1 MERSG
6 KLVLVIAIF
15 FMGNIF
21 AQEEEEVIT
30 KEEAIALA
38 LERNYGIEIAENEVE
53 IAENNQGILN
63 SGYLPSVTGRA
74 GANYDLNDRLTEP
87 EDGDALDQQGIESN
101 SYNASVNLNY
111 TLFDGLGRFYNYK
124 SLKEQYDLSK
134 LQARETIEN
143 TMLQLMT
150 VYYEIARLTE
160 NVEVLEDVLET
171 SKDRVT
177 RAQYQFDYGQSNN
190 LVVLNARVDVNN
202 DSVNLLQTRQQLN
215 NTKRDLNVLLDRQIT
230 GKEFTVDTTVNFI
243 PKLQLEAFIMEAET
257 NNVSLLQLDRNM
269 AITAYDIKISKSG
282 YLPTIDLSGSYGWNY
297 NRSAATAFFPGSRQT
312 TDGISGGVSLNWNLF
327 DGGTTSVQVQNAKIN
342 YENQE
347 LRKKQVALGIRRD
360 IANALGNYENRL
372 YIYKV
377 QEENV
382 ATNQD
387 NFERSQEQFN
397 LGRITSIEFRQA
409 QVNLLDARTSLNLA
423 KYDAKIAE
431 LELLQLTGQLLN
443 IEL

>member
-1 MERSG
+1 MVRLG
-6 KLVLVIAIF
+6 NLILVAAIF
-15 FMGNIF
+15 CVINVI
-21 AQEEEEVIT
+21 AQEENVLT

-38 LERNYGIEIAENEVE
+38 LERNYGIEMANNDVE
-53 IAENNQGILN
+53 IAENNKSILN

-74 GANYDLNDRLTEP
+74 GAGYDLNDRLTEP
-87 EDGDALDQQGIESN
+87 EEGETLDQQGIESN
-101 SYNASVNLNY
+101 SYNASVNVDY
-111 TLFDGLGRFYNYK
+111 TLFDGLGRYYNYK

-143 TMLQLMT
+143 TMLQLLS

-160 NVEVLEDVLET
+160 NVEVLKDVLET

-202 DSVNLLQTRQQLN
+202 DSVTLLQTRQQLD
-215 NTKRDLNVLLDRQIT
+215 NTKRDLNVLVDRQISD
-230 GKEFTVDTTVNFI
+230 KNFEVDTTVNFI
-243 PKLQLEAFIMEAET
+243 PKLQLEAYIDEAEA
-257 NNVSLLQLDRNM
+257 NNVSLLQLDRNL
-269 AITAYDIKISKSG
+269 AITEYDIKISKSG
-282 YLPTIDLSGSYGWNY
+282 YLPTIDLNGSYGWNF

-312 TDGISGGVSLNWNLF
+312 TDGISGGVSLTWNLF
-327 DGGTTSVQVQNAKIN
+327 DGGTTSVQIQNAKITH
-342 YENQE
+342 ENRE
-347 LRKKQVALGIRRD
+347 LQKKQVALGIRRD

-372 YIYKV
+372 YIYRV

-387 NFERSQEQFN
+387 NFERSREQFN

>member
-1 MERSG
+1 
-6 KLVLVIAIF
+6 
-15 FMGNIF
+15 MGIVT
-21 AQEEEEVIT
+21 AQENEVIT

-38 LERNYGIEIAENEVE
+38 LERNYGIEIAKNDVE

-63 SGYLPSVTGRA
+63 SGYLPSLTGRA
-74 GANYDLNDRLTEP
+74 GGVYDLNNRFTNP
-87 EDGDALDQQGIESN
+87 EEGDPLDQRGIESN
-101 SYNASVNLNY
+101 SYNASVNLDY

-143 TMLQLMT
+143 TMLQLLT
-150 VYYEIARLTE
+150 VYYEIARLSE
-160 NVEVLEDVLET
+160 NVEVLEDVLQT
-171 SKDRVT
+171 SKERVT

-202 DSVNLLQTRQQLN
+202 DSVTLLQTRQQLS
-215 NTKRDLNVLLDRQIT
+215 NTKRDLNVLVDRQIT
-230 GKEFTVDTTVNFI
+230 DKDFAVDTTVNFI
-243 PKLQLEAFIMEAET
+243 PKLQLEAYIEEAEA
-257 NNVSLLQLDRNM
+257 NNVSLLQLNRNL
-269 AITAYDIKISKSG
+269 AITDYDIKISKSG
-282 YLPTIDLSGSYGWNY
+282 YLPTVNLNGSYGWNY

-312 TDGISGGVSLNWNLF
+312 TDGISGGVSLTWNLF
-327 DGGTTSVQVQNAKIN
+327 DGGSTFVQIQNAKISH
-342 YENQE
+342 ENQE
-347 LRKKQVALGIRRD
+347 LQKKQVALGIRRD

-372 YIYKV
+372 YILRV
-377 QEENV
+377 QEDNV

-409 QVNLLDARTSLNLA
+409 QVNLIDAKTSLNLA

>member
-1 MERSG
+1 MQRSG
-6 KLVLVIAIF
+6 NLILLIALF
-15 FMGNIF
+15 FMGAVT
-21 AQEEEEVIT
+21 AQEDEVIT

-38 LERNYGIEIAENEVE
+38 LERNYGIEIAKNEVE

-63 SGYLPSVTGRA
+63 SGYLPTVTGRA
-74 GANYDLNDRLTEP
+74 GANYDLNDRYTNPEEGEP
-87 EDGDALDQQGIESN
+87 LDQQGIESN
-101 SYNASVNLNY
+101 SYNASINFGY

-143 TMLQLMT
+143 TMLQLLS

-160 NVEVLEDVLET
+160 NVEVLEDVLQT
-171 SKDRVT
+171 SKERVT

-190 LVVLNARVDVNN
+190 LVVLNARVDVNS
-202 DSVNLLQTRQQLN
+202 DSVSLLQTRQQLN

-230 GKEFTVDTTVNFI
+230 DKDFAVDTTVNFI
-243 PKLQLEAFIMEAET
+243 PKLQLEAFIQEADA
-257 NNVSLLQLDRNM
+257 NNVSLLQLDRNLT
-269 AITAYDIKISKSG
+269 ITDYDIKISKSG
-282 YLPTIDLSGSYGWNY
+282 YLPTIDLNGSYGWNF

-312 TDGISGGVSLNWNLF
+312 TDGISGGVSLTWNLF
-327 DGGTTSVQVQNAKIN
+327 DGGNTSVQIQNAKIRH
-342 YENQE
+342 ENQD
-347 LRKKQVALGIRRD
+347 LQKKQVELGIRRD

-372 YIYKV
+372 YIYRV

-387 NFERSQEQFN
+387 NFERSREQFN
-397 LGRITSIEFRQA
+397 LGRITSIEYRQA
-409 QVNLLDARTSLNLA
+409 QVNLLEARTSLHLA

-443 IEL
+443 VEL

>member
-6 KLVLVIAIF
+6 NLMLVIAIL
-15 FMGNIF
+15 FMGAVV
-21 AQEEEEVIT
+21 AQEKEVIT

-38 LERNYGIEIAENEVE
+38 LERNYGIEIAKNDVE

-63 SGYLPSVTGRA
+63 SGYLPSLTGRA
-74 GANYDLNDRLTEP
+74 GGVYDLNNRFTNP
-87 EDGDALDQQGIESN
+87 EEGDPLDQRGIESN
-101 SYNASVNLNY
+101 SYNASVNLDY

-143 TMLQLMT
+143 TMLQLLT
-150 VYYEIARLTE
+150 VYYEIARLSE
-160 NVEVLEDVLET
+160 NVEVLEDVLQT
-171 SKDRVT
+171 SKERVT

-202 DSVNLLQTRQQLN
+202 DSVTLLQTRQQLS
-215 NTKRDLNVLLDRQIT
+215 NTKRDLNVLVDRQIT
-230 GKEFTVDTTVNFI
+230 DKDFAVDTTVNFI
-243 PKLQLEAFIMEAET
+243 PKLQLEAYIEEAEA
-257 NNVSLLQLDRNM
+257 NNVSLLQLNRNL
-269 AITAYDIKISKSG
+269 AITDYDIKISKSG
-282 YLPTIDLSGSYGWNY
+282 YLPTVNLNGSYGWNY

-312 TDGISGGVSLNWNLF
+312 TDGISGGVSLTWNLF
-327 DGGTTSVQVQNAKIN
+327 DGGSTFVQIQNAKISH
-342 YENQE
+342 ENQE
-347 LRKKQVALGIRRD
+347 LQKKQVALGIRRD

-372 YIYKV
+372 YILRV
-377 QEENV
+377 QEDNV

-409 QVNLLDARTSLNLA
+409 QVNLIDAKTSLNLA